1 MERGRS
7 SGYGTTPVHRR
18 SAAALQAKAARSVP
32 RAGSVGHHTAVQRVG
47 SAGVIR
53 DPIGLGVSGAR
64 PGVRPSSAGT
74 SDASKL
80 LQFASASKVKGG
92 LSGAIGSA
100 AATGVGPV
108 AASRMSSQ
116 SRLGTVKY
124 SSASHASM
132 WPPQPPKAFGA
143 DRRNASAA
151 TASVSTSSAART
163 PDPVGSEDG
172 SSSAALAPTGA
183 ASAEGMR
190 GGGTPASK
198 NNRDGGGA
206 ATPDVT
212 VVRRSKEEKAHSAER
227 LNMDNQQLVSSHSLL
242 WLACTDFYKRTR
254 GIAYRMPVH
263 V

>member
-32 RAGSVGHHTAVQRVG
+32 RAGSVGHHTTVLDRVS

-53 DPIGLGVSGAR
+53 DPIGLGVNGAR
-64 PGVRPSSAGT
+64 PGVRPSSAGP

-116 SRLGTVKY
+116 SRLGTAKY

-132 WPPQPPKAFGA
+132 WPPQPPKTFGA
-143 DRRNASAA
+143 DRRNAPAAPSA
-151 TASVSTSSAART
+151 TNAARA
-163 PDPVGSEDG
+163 PGPGGSEDG
-172 SSSAALAPTGA
+172 SSSAALAPA
-183 ASAEGMR
+183 AAATAEGKR
-190 GGGTPASK
+190 GGGTVSK
-198 NNRDGGGA
+198 NTQDGGWSSDG
-206 ATPDVT
+206 
-212 VVRRSKEEKAHSAER
+212 
-227 LNMDNQQLVSSHSLL
+227 SSHGRPSFQGGKGAL
-242 WLACTDFYKRTR
+242 C
-254 GIAYRMPVH
+254 
-263 V
+263 